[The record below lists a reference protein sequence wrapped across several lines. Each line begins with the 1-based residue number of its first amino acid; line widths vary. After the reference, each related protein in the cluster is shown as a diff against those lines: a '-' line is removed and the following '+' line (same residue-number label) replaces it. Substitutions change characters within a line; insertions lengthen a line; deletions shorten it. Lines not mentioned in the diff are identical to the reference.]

1 MVNLT
6 TLEAELLNII
16 AYDLYN
22 QSNGSQPTSYN
33 DVAGGV
39 WTWSVSDSWPHA
51 KRSLPGV
58 VSSLVQKGLV
68 YTVEDERSRRRRE
81 PGEPSEDTIGLTEA
95 GYAAWQTVDR
105 NSQPKPTAKR
115 VTEASVRRME
125 AQDGKDEKAHTS
137 AMVNVTGDIQS
148 ALAAALKPSKK
159 AIAAQKAKMDAA
171 KAEPVKPTMSL
182 KLEDLLVICLFE
194 KGRELERKTIE
205 AVCGLGAETCYR
217 VLRSLVTRGILTQ
230 RMHCGTRQL
239 GWQKTAPVRVAR
251 FSLA

>member
-1 MVNLT
+1 MTPNLT
-6 TLEAELLNII
+6 PLEAELLNII

-22 QSNGSQPTSYN
+22 QSNGSQPTEYN

-68 YTVEDERSRRRRE
+68 FTVEASTKKRGRDAEN
-81 PGEPSEDTIGLTEA
+81 DAAIGLTET
-95 GYAAWQTVDR
+95 GYAAWQTVDKNR
-105 NSQPKPTAKR
+105 P
-115 VTEASVRRME
+115 TEAN
-125 AQDGKDEKAHTS
+125 HTS

-148 ALAAALKPSKK
+148 ELQRAMNPSKK
-159 AIAAQKAKMDAA
+159 AIAAAKAKMDAA

-182 KLEDLLVICLFE
+182 KPEDLLVICVFE
-194 KGRELERKTIE
+194 KGQELERSTIE
-205 AVCGLGAETCYR
+205 AKSGLGAETCYR

-230 RMHCGTRQL
+230 RMYCGTKQL
-239 GWQKTAPVRVAR
+239 GFGKTAPVRVAR
-251 FSLA
+251 FSLT